1 MQKKRQFQRALL
13 LAAFLFFIFGFLTW
27 VNGTLIAFFKKTF
40 ELNHFNSYLVTFAY
54 YLSYTL
60 MAIPSSMVLKKIGFK
75 NGMSIGLLIMAT
87 GCGLFIPAAK
97 LASYPIFLVGLFV
110 TGIGLTL
117 LQTAINPYVTLMGP
131 HESGAKRISFMGFS
145 NKIGGIIGQLVLGSI
160 LLHGATN
167 IVQQDE
173 LNKIIFPYLIITALF
188 VVMSFIL
195 KKNNWFP
202 EIEEEKE
209 EREILSTH
217 NDKKNVFQ
225 FPNLVL
231 GVIALFCAGATEVMA
246 IDSIINYGMS
256 LGFPETR
263 AKLFGSYTLIA
274 MIMGYLSGM
283 ILIPKYIKQEELLK
297 YGAITGSILAILVIY
312 SHSSVSVFMVSL
324 LGFVNALFWP
334 AIWPLALEGLGR
346 FVKIGSALLIMS
358 VVAGAVVPLLY
369 GLIADT
375 IDSTQKAYWIL
386 IPCYLFIAYYG
397 YFGYKIKSWDKQNQ
411 QHE

>member
-1 MQKKRQFQRALL
+1 MQKKEQYQKALL

-40 ELNHFNSYLVTFAY
+40 ELNHLNSYLVTFAY
-54 YLSYTL
+54 YLSYTI
-60 MAIPSSMVLKKIGFK
+60 MAIPSSVVLRKFGFK
-75 NGMSIGLLIMAT
+75 NGMWIGLLVMAL

-97 LASYPIFLVGLFV
+97 LASYSIFLVGLFT

-160 LLHGATN
+160 LLHGTTT

-173 LNKIIFPYLIITALF
+173 LNKIILPYLIISVLF
-188 VVMSFIL
+188 IVMSLIL

-202 EIEEEKE
+202 EIEDEKE
-209 EREILSTH
+209 ELETLSTH
-217 NDKKNVFQ
+217 NGKKNIFQ

-231 GVIALFCAGATEVMA
+231 GVIALFCAGAAEVMA
-246 IDSIINYGMS
+246 IDSIINYGIS

-274 MIMGYLSGM
+274 MIIGYLSGM
-283 ILIPKYIKQEELLK
+283 ILIPKYIKQEDFLK
-297 YGAITGSILAILVIY
+297 YGAITGSILTVLVIY
-312 SHSSVSVFMVSL
+312 SHPSVSVFMVAM

-334 AIWPLALEGLGR
+334 AIWPLALKGLGR

-358 VVAGAVVPLLY
+358 VVGGAIVPLLY

-375 IDSTQKAYWIL
+375 IHSTQKAYWIL
-386 IPCYLFIAYYG
+386 MPCYLFIAYYG
-397 YFGYKIKSWDKQNQ
+397 SFGHRIKSWNKNIQ
-411 QHE
+411 